1 MAQAS
6 STASVKTYH
15 ANPLIGSYPFVEDA
29 RGFMAS
35 NGYAYSY
42 VLFNAR
48 VAQVGGTFTMLP
60 ALNTNVPSATNFTVV
75 VTYRGEAVNGTQ
87 GPSFDFF
94 MPAVGVYVAVTY
106 GNPSTL
112 FGASLPGSNVAFFT
126 VARGTPANMTL
137 FVYVGPD
144 NMPSAIPP

>member
-1 MAQAS
+1 MELRTRKTKIGLAILAAILISGIAGIGVAQAS

-60 ALNTNVPSATNFTVV
+60 ALTK
-75 VTYRGEAVNGTQ
+75 
-87 GPSFDFF
+87 
-94 MPAVGVYVAVTY
+94 
-106 GNPSTL
+106 
-112 FGASLPGSNVAFFT
+112 
-126 VARGTPANMTL
+126 
-137 FVYVGPD
+137 
-144 NMPSAIPP
+144 